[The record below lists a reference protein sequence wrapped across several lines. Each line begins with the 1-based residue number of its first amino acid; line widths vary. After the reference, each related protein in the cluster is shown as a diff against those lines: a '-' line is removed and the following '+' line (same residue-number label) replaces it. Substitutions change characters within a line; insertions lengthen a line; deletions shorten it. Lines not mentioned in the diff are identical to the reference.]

1 MTTSELATET
11 LNASPPPETGPGPG
25 VAQSLTT
32 WGYLWRLLRCDGK
45 LFVLNLLVWT
55 LVHSFPLVTGLV
67 TGWFFDALTGHA
79 PLGANVWIVVAV
91 IAAAA
96 IARFGIFVGGML
108 IWFTYYF
115 TVQSLLRR
123 NLFNWVMRGPGTHRL
138 PDSPSEAMSRFR
150 DDVEE
155 VSHLFENWVDI
166 GGMSLYIIIALL
178 IMLHINAL
186 IGGVVYVPFVA
197 LLLATNLLGGAFK
210 RLRQSNREAT
220 GRITDFIGETF
231 GAAQAVKVA
240 SAEEGVIARFRE
252 LNAARRGAAV
262 RDTSVAALIQS
273 LNSNMGAIGAG
284 IVLLLLAL
292 QGSHTSF
299 TLSDFAI
306 FVIYLSD
313 LAGRMGWLGQALAR
327 HGQVGVSFERM
338 ALVMQGAAAD
348 ALVRTDELHLR
359 GELPP
364 VVAPTRTDDDRLQS
378 LEVAHLTYRHPRSG
392 RGVEDVSLRIE
403 RGQFVVLTGR
413 IGSGKTTL
421 LRALLGFVPP
431 QAGVILWNG
440 ARVREPADFFAPP
453 RIAYTP
459 QTPRLFSETL
469 GANVLLGLDD
479 TEADISGALHAALL
493 ERDLAEMEDGLATVV
508 GPRGVRLSG
517 GQMQRVAAARMFV
530 REPELLI
537 FDDLSSAL
545 DVDTERQLWDRLF
558 ARRAATCLVV
568 SHRRAALQRADHIV
582 VLKDGQIEAE
592 GTLDALLATSAEM
605 RSLWAGTAE

>member
-1 MTTSELATET
+1 MTTSELEAIALDQSAPSE
-11 LNASPPPETGPGPG
+11 AGSSPEKPR
-25 VAQSLTT
+25 SLTT
-32 WGYLWRLLRCDGK
+32 WQYLWRLLRCDGK
-45 LFVLNLLVWT
+45 LFALNLVVWT
-55 LVHSFPLVTGLV
+55 LVHTFPLVTGLV
-67 TGWFFDALTGHA
+67 TGWFFAALTGHA
-79 PLGANVWIVVAV
+79 SLGANVWVVVVAV
-91 IAAAA
+91 AAAA
-96 IARFGIFVGGML
+96 LARFGLFVGGML

-186 IGGVVYVPFVA
+186 IAGVVYVPFLA
-197 LLLATNLLGGAFK
+197 LLLATTLLGRAFK
-210 RLRQSNREAT
+210 RLRQTNREAT

-240 SAEEGVIARFRE
+240 SAEESVIARFRQ
-252 LNAARRGAAV
+252 LNATRRKAAV
-262 RDTSVAALIQS
+262 RDTSVAALIQT

-292 QGSHTSF
+292 QGSRTSF

-306 FVIYLSD
+306 FVVYLSD

-338 ALVMQGAAAD
+338 ALVMQGAEAD

-359 GELPP
+359 GELPAIVNP
-364 VVAPTRTDDDRLQS
+364 ARTADDTLRALDI
-378 LEVAHLTYRHPRSG
+378 AHLTYLHPHSG
-392 RGVEDVSLRIE
+392 RGVEDVSLHIE
-403 RGQFVVLTGR
+403 RGQFVVVTGR

-421 LRALLGFVPP
+421 LRALLGFVAP
-431 QAGVILWNG
+431 QAGAIFWNG
-440 ARVREPADFFAPP
+440 ERVRDPADFFAPP

-459 QTPRLFSETL
+459 QTPRLFSDTL

-479 TEADISGALHAALL
+479 TRADLSGALHAALL
-493 ERDLAEMEDGLATVV
+493 EHDLAEMDGGLATIV

-545 DVDTERQLWDRLF
+545 DVDTERQMWGRLF

-568 SHRRAALQRADHIV
+568 SHRRAALQRADHIL
-582 VLKDGQIEAE
+582 VLKDGQVEAE

-605 RSLWAGTAE
+605 RSLWAGTTE

>member
-1 MTTSELATET
+1 MTTSELTPPT
-11 LNASPPPETGPGPG
+11 LAQSAASAGEIGPR
-25 VAQSLTT
+25 SLTT

-45 LFVLNLLVWT
+45 LFVLNLVVWT

-67 TGWFFDALTGHA
+67 TGWFFDALTGRA
-79 PLGANVWIVVAV
+79 PFGASVWVVVA
-91 IAAAA
+91 IFAAAGV
-96 IARFGIFVGGML
+96 ARFGLFVGGL
-108 IWFTYYF
+108 LTWFTYYF

-155 VSHLFENWVDI
+155 VSRLFENWVDI
-166 GGMSLYIIIALL
+166 GGMSLYIVIALL

-186 IGGVVYVPFVA
+186 IASVVFVPFVT
-197 LLLATNLLGGAFK
+197 LLLATSLLGSAFK
-210 RLRQSNREAT
+210 RLRQSNRDAT
-220 GRITDFIGETF
+220 GRITDFIGEMF

-240 SAEEGVIARFRE
+240 SAEDGVIERFRQ
-252 LNAARRGAAV
+252 LNATRRRAAV

-292 QGSHTSF
+292 QGAHTSF
-299 TLSDFAI
+299 TLGDFAI
-306 FVIYLSD
+306 FVTYLSD

-338 ALVMQGAAAD
+338 ALVMQGAEAD

-364 VVAPTRTDDDRLQS
+364 VVTPARTESDTLRA
-378 LEVAHLTYRHPRSG
+378 LEVAHMTYLHPRSG

-403 RGQFVVLTGR
+403 RGQFVVVTGR

-421 LRALLGFVPP
+421 LRALLGFVSP
-431 QAGVILWNG
+431 QAGATFWNG
-440 ARVREPADFFAPP
+440 ERVHDPAAFFAPP

-459 QTPRLFSETL
+459 QTPRLFSDTL
-469 GANVLLGLDD
+469 SANVLLGLDD
-479 TEADISGALHAALL
+479 TVADLPGALHAALL
-493 ERDLAEMEDGLATVV
+493 EYDLGEMDDGLATIV

-517 GQMQRVAAARMFV
+517 GQIQRVAAARMFV

-545 DVDTERQLWDRLF
+545 DVDTERQLWERLF

-568 SHRRAALQRADHIV
+568 SHRRAVLQRADYIL

-605 RSLWAGTAE
+605 RSLWSGTTE

>member
-1 MTTSELATET
+1 MTTSELIAAT
-11 LNASPPPETGPGPG
+11 LNESRPTPNDPQPPM
-25 VAQSLTT
+25 SLTI
-32 WGYLWRLLRCDGK
+32 WQYLWRLLRCDGR
-45 LFVLNLLVWT
+45 LFVLNLIVWT
-55 LVHSFPLVTGLV
+55 LVHTFPLVTGLV

-79 PLGANVWIVVAV
+79 PFGASVWVVVAV
-91 IAAAA
+91 FAAATV
-96 IARFGIFVGGML
+96 ARFGIFVGGML

-166 GGMSLYIIIALL
+166 GGMSLYIVIALL
-178 IMLHINAL
+178 IMLRINAL
-186 IGGVVYVPFVA
+186 IAGIVFVPFLA
-197 LLLATNLLGGAFK
+197 MLLATNLLGRTFK
-210 RLRQSNREAT
+210 RLRQSNRDAT
-220 GRITDFIGETF
+220 GRITDFIGEVF

-240 SAEEGVIARFRE
+240 SAEEGVITRFRQ
-252 LNAARRGAAV
+252 LNATRRKAAV
-262 RDTSVAALIQS
+262 RDTSVAALIQT

-299 TLSDFAI
+299 TLGDFAI
-306 FVIYLSD
+306 FVTYLSD

-338 ALVMQGAAAD
+338 ALVMQGAESD

-364 VVAPTRTDDDRLQS
+364 VVTPARTDADTLHA
-378 LEVAHLTYRHPRSG
+378 LEVEHLTYLHSRSE

-403 RGQFVVLTGR
+403 RGQFVVVTGR

-421 LRALLGFVPP
+421 LRALLGFVEP
-431 QAGVILWNG
+431 QAGAIFWNG
-440 ARVREPADFFAPP
+440 ERVHDPAAFFAPP

-459 QTPRLFSETL
+459 QTPRLFSDTL
-469 GANVLLGLDD
+469 GANVLLGLDE
-479 TEADISGALHAALL
+479 TRADVSGALHAALL
-493 ERDLAEMEDGLATVV
+493 EHDLAEMDDGLATIV

-517 GQMQRVAAARMFV
+517 GQIQRVAAARMFV

-545 DVDTERQLWDRLF
+545 DVDTERQLWERLF
-558 ARRAATCLVV
+558 ARGEATCLVV
-568 SHRRAALQRADHIV
+568 SHRRAVLQRADHIL

-605 RSLWAGTAE
+605 RRLWSGATE